1 VLGAIYF
8 SGGLNMAETK
18 KARKKRD
25 TSLKRNAI
33 LEGAI
38 KVFTKNGFEASSMDY
53 IAEVA
58 DVSKRTIYN
67 HFPSKEILF
76 QAIVADFLK
85 QRDEIKPIRYVSAL
99 SLEEQLKE
107 FAKAELFLIND
118 PVRRGLSKLFT
129 SVFLMDI
136 DFSKRTRSKYDP
148 HRAFITWL
156 NSAKED
162 QKLNFHSPELA
173 ARVFY
178 GMVEG
183 CLTYPALFTD
193 GESLKNI
200 DPLLNEIIST
210 FLASYKYSEK
220 AFSR

>member
-1 VLGAIYF
+1 
-8 SGGLNMAETK
+8 MAEAK

-25 TSLKRNAI
+25 TSQKRNAI

-38 KVFTKNGFEASSMDY
+38 KVFTKNGFDASSMDH
-53 IAEVA
+53 IADVA
-58 DVSKRTIYN
+58 GVSKRTIYN
-67 HFPSKEILF
+67 HFPSKENLF

-85 QRDEIKPIRYVSAL
+85 QRDEIKPISYIAAL
-99 SLEEQLKE
+99 SLEDQLKE
-107 FAKAELFLIND
+107 FARAELFLIND

-136 DFSKRTRSKYDP
+136 DFGKKTRSQFEP
-148 HRAFITWL
+148 HRAFIIWL
-156 NSAKED
+156 NSAQED
-162 QKLNFHSPELA
+162 QKLHFHSPELA
-173 ARVFY
+173 ARIFY

-200 DPLLNEIIST
+200 DPLLNEIISA
-210 FLASYKYSEK
+210 FLAYYQ
-220 AFSR
+220 

>member
-1 VLGAIYF
+1 
-8 SGGLNMAETK
+8 MAETG

-25 TSLKRNAI
+25 TSLKRKAI
-33 LEGAI
+33 LEGAV
-38 KVFTKNGFEASSMDY
+38 KVFTKNGFDASSMDY

-58 DVSKRTIYN
+58 GVSKRTVYN

-85 QRDEIKPIRYVSAL
+85 QRDEIKPIKYASAL
-99 SLEEQLKE
+99 PLEEQLKE

-136 DFSKRTRSKYDP
+136 DFGKKTRSQFEP
-148 HRAFITWL
+148 HKAFIVWI
-156 NSAKED
+156 NAAKED
-162 QKLNFHSPELA
+162 QKLSFQSPELA
-173 ARVFY
+173 ARIFY

-183 CLTYPALFTD
+183 CLTYSALFTD
-193 GESLKNI
+193 GASLKNT
-200 DPLLNEIIST
+200 DSLLDEIIST
-210 FLASYKYSEK
+210 FL
-220 AFSR
+220 SRYGC

>member
-1 VLGAIYF
+1 MEDFDV
-8 SGGLNMAETK
+8 AETG

-25 TSLKRNAI
+25 TSAKRKVI

-38 KVFTKNGFEASSMDY
+38 KVFTKNGFDASSMDS
-53 IAEVA
+53 ISEAA
-58 DVSKRTIYN
+58 GVSKRTVYN

-85 QRDEIKPIRYVSAL
+85 QRDEIKPIRYASDL

-107 FAKAELFLIND
+107 FARAELFLIND
-118 PVRRGLSKLFT
+118 PVRRSLSKLFT

-136 DFSKRTRSKYDP
+136 SFGKRTRSQYEP
-148 HRAFITWL
+148 HKAFIIWL
-156 NSAKED
+156 HAAKED
-162 QKLNFHSPELA
+162 QKLNYQSPELA

-183 CLTYPALFTD
+183 CLTYPALFSD
-193 GESLKNI
+193 GESLKYM
-200 DPLLNEIIST
+200 DPLLNELIAA
-210 FLASYKYSEK
+210 FLACYKC
-220 AFSR
+220 

>member
-1 VLGAIYF
+1 
-8 SGGLNMAETK
+8 MAETK

-38 KVFTKNGFEASSMDY
+38 KVFTQKGFDASSMDQ

-58 DVSKRTIYN
+58 GVSKRTIYN

-76 QAIVADFLK
+76 QGIVADFLK
-85 QRDEIKPIRYVSAL
+85 QRDEIKPIGYVSAL
-99 SLEEQLKE
+99 PLEDQLKE
-107 FAKAELFLIND
+107 FANAELFLIND

-129 SVFLMDI
+129 SVFLMNI
-136 DFSKRTRSKYDP
+136 DFGKKTRSQFEP
-148 HRAFITWL
+148 HRAFIAWL

-162 QKLNFHSPELA
+162 QKLNFQSPELA

-183 CLTYPALFTD
+183 CLTYPALFSN
-193 GESLKNI
+193 GESLKNM
-200 DPLLNEIIST
+200 DPLLNEIVT
-210 FLASYKYSEK
+210 VFLACYKTL
-220 AFSR
+220 

>member
-1 VLGAIYF
+1 
-8 SGGLNMAETK
+8 MEETS

-25 TSLKRNAI
+25 THKKREAI
-33 LEGAI
+33 LAGAVQ
-38 KVFTKNGFEASSMDY
+38 VFTKNGFDASSMDT
-53 IAEVA
+53 IAQVA
-58 DVSKRTIYN
+58 GVSKRTVYN

-85 QRDEIKPIRYVSAL
+85 QRDEIKPIKYASSL

-136 DFSKRTRSKYDP
+136 DFGRKTRSQFEP
-148 HRAFITWL
+148 HKAFMIWL
-156 NSAKED
+156 NAAKED
-162 QKLNFHSPELA
+162 RKLDFQSPQLA

-193 GESLKNI
+193 GESLKNM
-200 DPLLNEIIST
+200 DPLMHELISV
-210 FLASYKYSEK
+210 FLARYGYAGIAE
-220 AFSR
+220 RNE

>member
-1 VLGAIYF
+1 MGT
-8 SGGLNMAETK
+8 G

-25 TSLKRNAI
+25 TSLKRKVI
-33 LEGAI
+33 LEGAV
-38 KVFTKNGFEASSMDY
+38 KVFTENGFDASSMDR

-58 DVSKRTIYN
+58 GVSKRTVYN
-67 HFPSKEILF
+67 HFSSKEILF

-85 QRDEIKPIRYVSAL
+85 QRDEIKPIRYAPAL
-99 SLEEQLKE
+99 SLEEQLRE

-118 PVRRGLSKLFT
+118 PIRRGLSKLFT

-136 DFSKRTRSKYDP
+136 DFGRKTRSQYEP
-148 HRAFITWL
+148 HKAFIMWL
-156 NSAKED
+156 KSAKDD
-162 QKLNFHSPELA
+162 QRLSFQSPELA

-193 GESLKNI
+193 GESLRNL
-200 DPLLNEIIST
+200 DPLLNEIIAV
-210 FLASYKYSEK
+210 FLACYQYSRKENLPQ
-220 AFSR
+220 AQ

>member
-1 VLGAIYF
+1 MDEI
-8 SGGLNMAETK
+8 K

-25 TSLKRNAI
+25 TSLKRKVI

-38 KVFTKNGFEASSMDY
+38 KVFTKTGFHASNMDH

-58 DVSKRTIYN
+58 GVSKRTIYN

-76 QAIVADFLK
+76 QEIVADFLR
-85 QRDEIKPIRYVSAL
+85 QRDEIKPIRYLSAL

-136 DFSKRTRSKYDP
+136 DFGRKTRSQYEP
-148 HRAFITWL
+148 HRAFIIWL

-162 QKLNFHSPELA
+162 QKLYFQSPELA

-178 GMVEG
+178 GLVEG

-200 DPLLNEIIST
+200 EPLLNEIIHA
-210 FLASYKYSEK
+210 FLACYQYSEE
-220 AFSR
+220 AICTP

>member
-1 VLGAIYF
+1 
-8 SGGLNMAETK
+8 MAETK
-18 KARKKRD
+18 KTRKKRD
-25 TSLKRNAI
+25 TSQKRNEI

-38 KVFTKNGFEASSMDY
+38 QVFTQNGFETSSMDH

-58 DVSKRTIYN
+58 GVSKRTIYN

-76 QAIVADFLK
+76 QEIVADFLK
-85 QRDEIKPIRYVSAL
+85 QRDEIKPIRYVSTL
-99 SLEEQLKE
+99 PLEEQLKE
-107 FAKAELFLIND
+107 FARAELFLIND

-129 SVFLMDI
+129 SVFLMNI
-136 DFSKRTRSKYDP
+136 DFGKKTRSQYSP
-148 HRAFITWL
+148 HRAFIIWL

-162 QKLNFHSPELA
+162 QKLTFESPELA
-173 ARVFY
+173 ARIFY

-200 DPLLNEIIST
+200 DPLLNEIISA
-210 FLASYKYSEK
+210 FLAFYKYSETDICTL
-220 AFSR
+220 

>member
-1 VLGAIYF
+1 MDEI
-8 SGGLNMAETK
+8 
-18 KARKKRD
+18 RKVRKMRD
-25 TSLKRNAI
+25 TSQKHEAI
-33 LEGAI
+33 LKGAI
-38 KVFTKNGFEASSMDY
+38 KVFTSNGFDTSSMDR

-58 DVSKRTIYN
+58 GVSKRTVYN

-85 QRDEIKPIRYVSAL
+85 QRDEIKPIRYAPEL
-99 SLEEQLKE
+99 SLEEQLGE

-136 DFSKRTRSKYDP
+136 EFGKKIRSQYEP
-148 HRAFITWL
+148 HKTFIIWL

-162 QKLNFHSPELA
+162 LKLSFESPELA
-173 ARVFY
+173 ARIFY

-183 CLTYPALFTD
+183 CLTYPALFTN
-193 GESLKNI
+193 GESLKQV
-200 DPLLNEIIST
+200 DVLLSEIVSA
-210 FLASYKYSEK
+210 FLAKYKK
-220 AFSR
+220 

>member
-1 VLGAIYF
+1 
-8 SGGLNMAETK
+8 MTEHK
-18 KARKKRD
+18 KPRKKRD
-25 TSLKRNAI
+25 TSLKRSAI

-38 KVFTKNGFEASSMDY
+38 KVFTKTGFEASSMDY

-58 DVSKRTIYN
+58 GVSKRTIYN

-76 QAIVADFLK
+76 QEIVADFLK
-85 QRDEIKPIRYVSAL
+85 QRDEIKPIKYVSTL
-99 SLEEQLKE
+99 SLEVQLKE
-107 FAKAELFLIND
+107 FAEAELFLIND
-118 PVRRGLSKLFT
+118 PIRRGLSKLFT

-136 DFSKRTRSKYDP
+136 DFSKKTRSKYEP
-148 HRAFITWL
+148 HRAFINWL

-162 QKLNFHSPELA
+162 QKLHFQSPELA

-193 GESLKNI
+193 GESLKNT
-200 DPLLNEIIST
+200 DPLLKELIST
-210 FLASYKYSEK
+210 FLASYKNSEC
-220 AFSR
+220 FD

>member
-1 VLGAIYF
+1 
-8 SGGLNMAETK
+8 MADTVK
-18 KARKKRD
+18 TRKKRD
-25 TSLKRNAI
+25 TSLKRRAI

-38 KVFTKNGFEASSMDY
+38 KVFTQNGFDASSMDR

-58 DVSKRTIYN
+58 GVSKRTVYN
-67 HFPSKEILF
+67 HFPSKENLF

-85 QRDEIKPIRYVSAL
+85 QRDEIKPISYSSAL
-99 SLEEQLKE
+99 SLEVQLRE
-107 FAKAELFLIND
+107 FANAELFLIND

-136 DFSKRTRSKYDP
+136 DFGKNTRSQYEP
-148 HRAFITWL
+148 HKAFILWL

-162 QKLNFHSPELA
+162 RKLHFHSPELA

-193 GESLKNI
+193 GESLKHT
-200 DPLLNEIIST
+200 DTLLNELISA
-210 FLASYKYSEK
+210 FLAYCKY
-220 AFSR
+220 A